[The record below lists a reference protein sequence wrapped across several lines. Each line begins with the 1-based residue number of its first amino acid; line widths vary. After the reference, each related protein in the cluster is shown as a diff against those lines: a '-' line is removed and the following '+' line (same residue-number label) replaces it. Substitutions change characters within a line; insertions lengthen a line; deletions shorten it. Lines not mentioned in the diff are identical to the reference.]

1 MNYKRYLAGVVITWG
16 KLGKRRRVR
25 KERGEKEGAG
35 ACSTLAAKGTLEGA
49 GQQVRLDFSYHLT
62 EEPEQTFWPAQ

>member
-1 MNYKRYLAGVVITWG
+1 M
-16 KLGKRRRVR
+16 R

-49 GQQVRLDFSYHLT
+49 GQQVHLDFSYHLT
-62 EEPEQTFWPAQ
+62 EEPEQTFCPTQ